1 MKAETVANGAQA
13 GRNPEE
19 GEPGPDSADAL
30 AGREPNNAADALAGR
45 EPKNTADAL
54 AGREPQS
61 TAPEPETDALAGP
74 EAQSTADA
82 LAGREPKS
90 TAADPQTDTP
100 TRTLTRRET
109 TTPAPEADTPAGREP
124 EVTVPEPET
133 DTPTRTLT
141 RRETTAPEP
150 EADGSAGQEAAPAD
164 PRVRGLAG
172 REPKVTVPASES
184 DTPAGALAG
193 RGAPAP
199 EPEADG
205 PDRRPGSRASAG
217 RGAEGADAGAEG
229 GARAGRGSADALAQ
243 REAADAETE
252 PGNDAPAGR
261 EAADAAPA
269 DRGSAADTPAQ
280 REVGTR
286 SRSGGD
292 DTEAE
297 AGAEGGSPAGREA
310 ADAAPGTGTPAERE
324 PVRAAGGRASTDADD
339 ARVGQG
345 AGEQAGRAPKS
356 ADGAPADREAAR
368 PSAGSGP
375 DAEAD
380 TTTGPGP
387 KSGPRPGQ
395 KADPGTETAAGSGS
409 GVRET
414 TDAGAAG
421 DGWGGPAGDASAQ
434 PGKDRPRPSW
444 AKGDDPADGTAPAR
458 PERPRPSRA
467 EDDTSARGGEP
478 ARAEDRPRPSWAK
491 APDEEGAPD
500 GKGAPGPRRTRA
512 GTPASGGGAGNAGKG
527 ATAQPHDPERTSE
540 FVALKDPDAV
550 RPPKPKPEPQP
561 AQRPV
566 LEPTRETPLPP
577 LELLAE
583 LTNTAPPPETPRR
596 TLTRRVKVWT
606 PIVLLL
612 GVVVAGAQ
620 MLRPLPA
627 PTFVTDRASHTIEG
641 TTTIPWP
648 AKGQAAVRFPG
659 SGVISTFGE
668 QKPVPTASVGKVMTA
683 YVILKNH
690 PLRKDESGPGI
701 EIDAKAV
708 AEGKSEDESRIKD
721 LTLGQKFS
729 EQDMLKMMMIPSANN
744 IARQLARW
752 DSGNDEAA
760 FVAKMNAA
768 ARELGMRDT
777 TYTDPSGLDAGT
789 VSTAVDQL
797 KLAEAV
803 MREEAFREIVELASS
818 PVKGRTQ
825 TIDNN
830 NTLLSVRGLG
840 AVGIKTGSSTPAG
853 GTLMWA
859 ADKKV
864 GGESPLILG
873 VMMDQRVDGPDPN
886 AAKSLELVLNNSR
899 KIIEAVR
906 KALAPATVIRKGQL
920 VGHVSDG
927 LGGSTPLVATKDLT
941 VIGVPGQQ
949 LRLSL
954 GAGARPLPH
963 EAKAGTEVG
972 VLTVGDGEGAKT
984 VPVAVGADLVEP
996 SFGTRVTRLS

>member
-1 MKAETVANGAQA
+1 MKAEAVANGARS

-19 GEPGPDSADAL
+19 GERGPDGTDAL
-30 AGREPNNAADALAGR
+30 AGREPENTDALAGR
-45 EPKNTADAL
+45 EAQD
-54 AGREPQS
+54 
-61 TAPEPETDALAGP
+61 TAPEPETDTSTRTLTKHEAIAPKTEADADAPAGP
-74 EAQSTADA
+74 KAAPTDPQTRT
-82 LAGREPKS
+82 LAGREPKG
-90 TAADPQTDTP
+90 TAPESETDIP
-100 TRTLTRRET
+100 TRTLTKREAN
-109 TTPAPEADTPAGREP
+109 TPQAKADTPAGPKAAPTDPRTRDLAGGEP
-124 EVTVPEPET
+124 KDAAPESET
-133 DTPTRTLT
+133 D
-141 RRETTAPEP
+141 APV
-150 EADGSAGQEAAPAD
+150 GT
-164 PRVRGLAG
+164 LAG
-172 REPKVTVPASES
+172 S
-184 DTPAGALAG
+184 
-193 RGAPAP
+193 
-199 EPEADG
+199 
-205 PDRRPGSRASAG
+205 
-217 RGAEGADAGAEG
+217 GAEGA
-229 GARAGRGSADALAQ
+229 RAGQGDADALVR
-243 REAADAETE
+243 REAPDAEPE
-252 PGNDAPAGR
+252 PAKDTPGVREPAGTPAGR
-261 EAADAAPA
+261 EAADAA
-269 DRGSAADTPAQ
+269 RG
-280 REVGTR
+280 
-286 SRSGGD
+286 GG
-292 DTEAE
+292 
-297 AGAEGGSPAGREA
+297 
-310 ADAAPGTGTPAERE
+310 ADAGSGTGTPAERE
-324 PVRAAGGRASTDADD
+324 PVRASESTAADEGTGTAPEPDDDAPARAS
-339 ARVGQG
+339 GG
-345 AGEQAGRAPKS
+345 AGSAAG
-356 ADGAPADREAAR
+356 
-368 PSAGSGP
+368 AG
-375 DAEAD
+375 
-380 TTTGPGP
+380 TTTGQAE
-387 KSGPRPGQ
+387 SGDEP
-395 KADPGTETAAGSGS
+395 AAGSGS
-409 GVRET
+409 GARET
-414 TDAGAAG
+414 PDGDAAG
-421 DGWGGPAGDASAQ
+421 DRSGGPAHDASAA
-434 PGKDRPRPSW
+434 GGMDRPRPSW
-444 AKGDDPADGTAPAR
+444 AKGDTPEGDDPAHGTAPAR
-458 PERPRPSRA
+458 AENRPRPSSA
-467 EDDTSARGGEP
+467 KGDAPKGDNPADDTAP
-478 ARAEDRPRPSWAK
+478 ARAEDRPRPSSAKGDTAEGDNPADGTTPARAGDRPRPSWAK
-491 APDEEGAPD
+491 AGDGEGSP
-500 GKGAPGPRRTRA
+500 
-512 GTPASGGGAGNAGKG
+512 AGKG
-527 ATAQPHDPERTSE
+527 AGAPSPAREAPTPRKGAAAQPHDPERTSE
-540 FVALKDPDAV
+540 FVALKDLDAV
-550 RPPKPKPEPQP
+550 RPSQPQPQP

-596 TLTRRVKVWT
+596 ILTRRVKVWT

-612 GVVVAGAQ
+612 GGGIAGAQ

-627 PTFVTDRASHTIEG
+627 PTFVTEQTSHTLEG
-641 TTTIPWP
+641 STTIPWP

-690 PLRKDESGPGI
+690 PLRKNEPGPGI

-768 ARELGMRDT
+768 AKELGMRDT

-803 MREEAFREIVELASS
+803 MREEAFRQIVELASS

-825 TIDNN
+825 AVDNN

-873 VMMDQRVDGPDPN
+873 VMMEQRVDGPDPN

-906 KALAPATVIRKGQL
+906 NTLAPATVIRKGQP

-927 LGGSTPLVATKDLT
+927 LGGSTPLVAAKDLT
-941 VIGVPGQQ
+941 VVGVPGQQ

-954 GAGARPLPH
+954 GAGAKPLPH

-972 VLTVGDGEGAKT
+972 VLTVGDGLGAKT
-984 VPVAVGADLVEP
+984 VPVAVGTDLVEP
-996 SFGTRVTRLS
+996 SFGARVTRLS

>member
-1 MKAETVANGAQA
+1 MKAETVSNGARA
-13 GRNPEE
+13 GRNPQE
-19 GEPGPDSADAL
+19 GEPGPDGALADA
-30 AGREPNNAADALAGR
+30 PAGR
-45 EPKNTADAL
+45 EPKDTAPEPETDAL

-61 TAPEPETDALAGP
+61 TAPDPQTNTPTDALTGH
-74 EAQSTADA
+74 
-82 LAGREPKS
+82 EPKD
-90 TAADPQTDTP
+90 TA
-100 TRTLTRRET
+100 
-109 TTPAPEADTPAGREP
+109 
-124 EVTVPEPET
+124 PEPET

-141 RRETTAPEP
+141 KRETTTPEADADALAGHEPKDTAPEP
-150 EADGSAGQEAAPAD
+150 ETDTPTRTLTKRETTTPEPDGPAGPAD
-164 PRVRGLAG
+164 PRVRDHAG
-172 REPKVTVPASES
+172 REPKSTAPKPES
-184 DTPAGALAG
+184 GT
-193 RGAPAP
+193 
-199 EPEADG
+199 
-205 PDRRPGSRASAG
+205 
-217 RGAEGADAGAEG
+217 
-229 GARAGRGSADALAQ
+229 GRGSADALVQ
-243 REAADAETE
+243 RGATDAEPE
-252 PGNDAPAGR
+252 PADDTPDGREPAGTPEGR
-261 EAADAAPA
+261 AAADAAPA
-269 DRGSAADTPAQ
+269 GRGSAADTAAQ
-280 REVGTR
+280 REVDAR
-286 SRSGGD
+286 PRAD
-292 DTEAE
+292 A
-297 AGAEGGSPAGREA
+297 PREA
-310 ADAAPGTGTPAERE
+310 AGGGDAAERE
-324 PVRAAGGRASTDADD
+324 PVRAPDRREQTA
-339 ARVGQG
+339 
-345 AGEQAGRAPKS
+345 AGEGTGTVPEPEGGTAAR
-356 ADGAPADREAAR
+356 REPAR

-380 TTTGPGP
+380 TAT
-387 KSGPRPGQ
+387 RPGK
-395 KADPGTETAAGSGS
+395 KAGE
-409 GVRET
+409 
-414 TDAGAAG
+414 
-421 DGWGGPAGDASAQ
+421 ASAQ
-434 PGKDRPRPSW
+434 AGKDRPRPSW
-444 AKGDDPADGTAPAR
+444 AKGDAPKGDDPADGTVPAR
-458 PERPRPSRA
+458 PESPRPS
-467 EDDTSARGGEP
+467 
-478 ARAEDRPRPSWAK
+478 RAEDRPRPSWAK
-491 APDEEGAPD
+491 AEDGEGSPK
-500 GKGAPGPRRTRA
+500 GK
-512 GTPASGGGAGNAGKG
+512 GTPAPRLRPGMPSPKEEAAAAGAGQGRPSGGVRPDGAPTDREG
-527 ATAQPHDPERTSE
+527 AAAQPHDPERTSE

-550 RPPKPKPEPQP
+550 RPPKPKTQPQPQP
-561 AQRPV
+561 AQRPAPVV
-566 LEPTRETPLPP
+566 LEPTREAPLPP

-612 GVVVAGAQ
+612 GGVVAGAQ

-627 PTFVTDRASHTIEG
+627 PTFVTDRTSHTIEG
-641 TTTIPWP
+641 STTIPWP

-659 SGVISTFGE
+659 SGAISTFGE

-690 PLRKDESGPGI
+690 PLRKDEPGPGI

-768 ARELGMRDT
+768 AKELGMRDT

-803 MREEAFREIVELASS
+803 MREEAFREIVQLASS
-818 PVKGRTQ
+818 PVTGRTQ
-825 TIDNN
+825 AVDNN

-873 VMMDQRVDGPDPN
+873 VMMEQRVDGPDPN

-906 KALAPATVIRKGQL
+906 KALAPATVIRKGQP

-954 GAGARPLPH
+954 GAGAKPLPH

-972 VLTVGDGEGAKT
+972 VLTVGEGLGAKT
-984 VPVAVGADLVEP
+984 VPVAVGTDLVGP
-996 SFGTRVTRLS
+996 SFGARVTRLS

>member
-1 MKAETVANGAQA
+1 MKAEAVANGARS

-19 GEPGPDSADAL
+19 GERGPDGTDAL
-30 AGREPNNAADALAGR
+30 AGREPENTDALAGR
-45 EPKNTADAL
+45 EAQD
-54 AGREPQS
+54 
-61 TAPEPETDALAGP
+61 TAPEPETDTSTRTLTKHEAIAPKTEADADTPAGP
-74 EAQSTADA
+74 KAAPTDPRTRT
-82 LAGREPKS
+82 LAGREPKG
-90 TAADPQTDTP
+90 TAPESETDIP
-100 TRTLTRRET
+100 TRTLTKREAN
-109 TTPAPEADTPAGREP
+109 TPKTEADTPAGP
-124 EVTVPEPET
+124 KAAPT
-133 DTPTRTLT
+133 DPQTRT
-141 RRETTAPEP
+141 
-150 EADGSAGQEAAPAD
+150 
-164 PRVRGLAG
+164 LAG
-172 REPKVTVPASES
+172 REPKGTAPESETDIPTRTLTKREASTPKTEA
-184 DTPAGALAG
+184 DTPAGPKAAPTDPRTRDLAGGEPKDAAPESESDAPVGALAG
-193 RGAPAP
+193 
-199 EPEADG
+199 
-205 PDRRPGSRASAG
+205 S
-217 RGAEGADAGAEG
+217 GAEGA
-229 GARAGRGSADALAQ
+229 RAGQGDADALVR
-243 REAADAETE
+243 REAPDAEPE
-252 PGNDAPAGR
+252 PAKDTPGVREPAGTPAGR
-261 EAADAAPA
+261 EAADAA
-269 DRGSAADTPAQ
+269 RG
-280 REVGTR
+280 
-286 SRSGGD
+286 GG
-292 DTEAE
+292 
-297 AGAEGGSPAGREA
+297 
-310 ADAAPGTGTPAERE
+310 ADAGSGTGTPAERE
-324 PVRAAGGRASTDADD
+324 PVRASESTAADEGTGTAPEPDDDAPARAS
-339 ARVGQG
+339 GG
-345 AGEQAGRAPKS
+345 AGPE
-356 ADGAPADREAAR
+356 
-368 PSAGSGP
+368 
-375 DAEAD
+375 AEAG
-380 TTTGPGP
+380 TTTGQAE
-387 KSGPRPGQ
+387 SGDEP
-395 KADPGTETAAGSGS
+395 AAGSGS
-409 GVRET
+409 GARET
-414 TDAGAAG
+414 PGGDAAG
-421 DGWGGPAGDASAQ
+421 DRSGGPAHDASAAG
-434 PGKDRPRPSW
+434 GKDRPRPSW
-444 AKGDDPADGTAPAR
+444 AKGDAPEGDNPAHGTAPAR
-458 PERPRPSRA
+458 AENRPRPSSA
-467 EDDTSARGGEP
+467 KGDAPKGDNPADDTAP
-478 ARAEDRPRPSWAK
+478 ARAGDRPRPSWAK
-491 APDEEGAPD
+491 AGDGEGSP
-500 GKGAPGPRRTRA
+500 
-512 GTPASGGGAGNAGKG
+512 AGKG
-527 ATAQPHDPERTSE
+527 AGAPSPAREAPTPRKGAAAQPHDPERTSE
-540 FVALKDPDAV
+540 FVALKDLDAV
-550 RPPKPKPEPQP
+550 RPSQPQPQP

-612 GVVVAGAQ
+612 GGGIAGAQ

-627 PTFVTDRASHTIEG
+627 PTFVTEQTSHTIEG
-641 TTTIPWP
+641 STTIPWP

-690 PLRKDESGPGI
+690 PLRKNEPGPGI

-768 ARELGMRDT
+768 AKELGMRDT

-803 MREEAFREIVELASS
+803 MREEAFRQIVELASS

-825 TIDNN
+825 AVDNN

-873 VMMDQRVDGPDPN
+873 VMMEQRVDGPDPN

-906 KALAPATVIRKGQL
+906 NTLAPATVIRKGQP

-927 LGGSTPLVATKDLT
+927 LGGSTPLVAAKDLT
-941 VIGVPGQQ
+941 VVGVPGQQ

-954 GAGARPLPH
+954 GAGAKPLPH

-972 VLTVGDGEGAKT
+972 VLTVGDGLGAKT
-984 VPVAVGADLVEP
+984 VPVAVGTDLVEP
-996 SFGTRVTRLS
+996 SFGARVTRLS